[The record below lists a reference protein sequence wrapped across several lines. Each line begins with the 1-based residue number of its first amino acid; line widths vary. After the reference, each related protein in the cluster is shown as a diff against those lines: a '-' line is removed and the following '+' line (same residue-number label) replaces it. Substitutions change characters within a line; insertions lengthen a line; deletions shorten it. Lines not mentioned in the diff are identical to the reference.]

1 MTHGVRMRLYP
12 EIHHTSH
19 SIKIACVCS
28 MVSNR
33 QEELAQSCPPEPPNH
48 LPLQDRTLVVMVL
61 DRSDDTWRTY
71 EVIPGDP
78 PHVTFNQNSLCLFYG
93 VKSDRLRIG
102 ALVIPVTR
110 TFSIPVG
117 ENSSRV
123 FLTRGNGFFIPVTRT
138 FSIPVGEN
146 SSRVFLT
153 RGNGFFWPN
162 GTVKER
168 WDGDRTL
175 NFYNQF
181 HNENLSDPGFR
192 EDFHGYWHS
201 GDESSNT
208 AAPRSRLRAFRY
220 MDNQS
225 ASVLRRTYLLHYRT
239 SSEGS
244 WIPFYIE
251 TAGEPQN
258 LDEIRLSVWDFGSST
273 DEPVFTGSVVR

>member
-1 MTHGVRMRLYP
+1 MDVRGTKGAQFFNRLGP
-12 EIHHTSH
+12 QLLGIVF
-19 SIKIACVCS
+19 VCLLTVPS
-28 MVSNR
+28 SAI
-33 QEELAQSCPPEPPNH
+33 AQSCPPEPPNH

-78 PHVTFNQNSLCLFYG
+78 PHATFNQNSLCLFYG

-102 ALVIPVTR
+102 ALV
-110 TFSIPVG
+110 
-117 ENSSRV
+117 
-123 FLTRGNGFFIPVTRT
+123 IPVTRT

-208 AAPRSRLRAFRY
+208 ATPRSRLRAFRY